1 MVLLSPATARFDRMI
16 KFSRYA
22 EGGIGQYWI
31 VDPAIPSVQV
41 YDPSDGSYVFT
52 SGGSGDR
59 PVSIVGP
66 VTVTVVP
73 DRLVNT

>member
-1 MVLLSPATARFDRMI
+1 MVLLSPGTARFDRMI

-41 YDPSDGSYVFT
+41 YDRARSPGQHLNGNGESRSA
-52 SGGSGDR
+52 
-59 PVSIVGP
+59 
-66 VTVTVVP
+66 
-73 DRLVNT
+73 

>member
-1 MVLLSPATARFDRMI
+1 MVLLSPGTARDRMI

-41 YDPSDGSYVFT
+41 YDLSDGSYVFT
-52 SGGSGDR
+52 SGGRAINRYLSWGR
-59 PVSIVGP
+59 
-66 VTVTVVP
+66 
-73 DRLVNT
+73 